1 MIQKKN
7 SNSSAKIV
15 FSIFA
20 LVIIAILL
28 NVIYLGATGK
38 HLISGDDI
46 AGYADSR
53 GGGRKVTTLYAK
65 RGTIYSS
72 DNEVIASDVTKYK
85 LVAILSNTRVKAN
98 GEPAY
103 VVDKDKT
110 AKLLAPIIGMD
121 ESKVLERLNKTGY
134 QVEFGSYG
142 NNLSSLVKDEID
154 ALELPGLEFE
164 ELTSRNYRYG
174 DFASYEVGFV
184 QMSKDEENKTLEGAM
199 GIEQTYNELLSGI
212 NGSKTY
218 FVDNNNYMLPNG
230 LISEELPV
238 SGNDVYLTIDSDVQ
252 IELDMQLKDLAKE
265 MKIDKGTCA
274 IMEAKTGRI
283 LAISNFPSFDPNTKD
298 LENYVDLFLNEAI
311 EPGSVFKSFIY
322 ANAIESGNFNPE
334 ATYQSGKYEYRVNGR
349 LIKAIRDHNQGQ
361 GWGTIS
367 YREGY
372 YKSSNVAICQILTR
386 YVEKESLIQDF
397 KDLGFFQSSKI
408 DGMTSA
414 AGYPG
419 YVGENKNLE
428 WLTTGFGQGSSVTGL
443 QLMRAYSAFANDGKT
458 VTPYLVE
465 KIVNPNTEEVIY
477 EGKSQYSSQIYSTN
491 TVKKMRD
498 LMSGVVN
505 SGIGT
510 GSAYKMD
517 DIHII
522 GKTGTGQVAKDG
534 AYLSNYNTH
543 GFVGMAP
550 YDDPQIII
558 VLWYQNSINGNTSS
572 SKLVQAVTR
581 TALSKLNEQPTVEV
595 ETSTYVLDSY
605 MNQSVTYTSSHLSKN
620 QITPIYI
627 GNGNVVIDQYPKAN
641 VEVSSNSRIFL
652 RTNGTE
658 VTMPSMVDWSRK
670 EVEAF
675 ANMAQ
680 VTIKFEGIGKVTSQ
694 NVTKGTVL
702 TPELEIV
709 VTAGEETDTTN
720 E

>member
-1 MIQKKN
+1 MKQKKN

-20 LVIIAILL
+20 FVIIAIVL
-28 NVIYLGATGK
+28 NVVYLGATGV
-38 HLISGDDI
+38 HFISGDNI
-46 AGYADSR
+46 AEYADSR
-53 GGGRKVTTLYAK
+53 GGGRKVQTLYAK
-65 RGTIYSS
+65 RGSIYSS

-85 LVAILSNTRVKAN
+85 LIAILSSTRVKAN

-103 VVDKDKT
+103 VVDKAKT
-110 AKLLAPIIGMD
+110 AKELAPILGMSED
-121 ESKVLERLNKTGY
+121 KVLERLNKSGY

-142 NNLSSLVKDEID
+142 NNLSSLTKDEID

-164 ELTSRNYRYG
+164 ELTSRNYRFG

-184 QMSKDEENKTLEGAM
+184 QLSKDENNQTLVGHM
-199 GIEQTYNELLSGI
+199 GIEQVYNELLMGI
-212 NGSKTY
+212 NGKKTY

-238 SGNDVYLTIDSDVQ
+238 SGNDVYLTIDSDIQ
-252 IELDMQLKDLAKE
+252 IELDMQLKDLAKNME
-265 MKIDKGTCA
+265 IDKGTCA
-274 IMEAKTGRI
+274 VMEAKTGRI
-283 LAISNFPSFDPNTKD
+283 LAISNYPSFDPNTKD
-298 LENYVDLFLNEAI
+298 LDNYVDLFFNEAI

-322 ANAIESGNFNPE
+322 ANALNDGKLNVE
-334 ATYQSGKYEYRVNGR
+334 ATYQSGKYEYKVNGR

-367 YREGY
+367 YKEGY
-372 YKSSNVAICQILTR
+372 WKSSNVAICQILTR
-386 YVEKESLIQDF
+386 YVNKESLIQDF

-408 DGMTSA
+408 DGISSA

-443 QLMRAYSAFANDGKT
+443 QLLRAYSAFANDGKT
-458 VTPYLVE
+458 VEPYLID

-477 EGKSQYSSQIYSTN
+477 EANVQYSKQIYSTS
-491 TVKKMRD
+491 TVKKMRE

-505 SGIGT
+505 SGKGT
-510 GSAYKMD
+510 GGAYKMD
-517 DIHII
+517 DIHLI
-522 GKTGTGQVAKDG
+522 GKTGTGQVAKNG

-543 GFVGMAP
+543 GFVGLAP
-550 YDDPQIII
+550 YDDPQIVI
-558 VLWYQNSINGNTSS
+558 VLWYQNSITGNTYS

-581 TALSKLNEQPTVEV
+581 TALAKLNEQPTVEV

-605 MNQSVTYTSSHLSKN
+605 LNQSVSYTSKHLKKN
-620 QITPIYI
+620 QLTPVYVGDGKII
-627 GNGNVVIDQYPKAN
+627 IDQYPKAN
-641 VEVSSNSRIFL
+641 VEVSSNSRVFL

-658 VTMPSMVDWSRK
+658 VTMPSMVGWSRK

-675 ANMAQ
+675 ANMAG
-680 VTIKFEGIGKVTSQ
+680 VSIEFKGLGKVTKQS
-694 NVTKGTVL
+694 VTKGTTL
-702 TPELEIV
+702 SEELKIEV
-709 VTAGEETDTTN
+709 SAEE
-720 E
+720 